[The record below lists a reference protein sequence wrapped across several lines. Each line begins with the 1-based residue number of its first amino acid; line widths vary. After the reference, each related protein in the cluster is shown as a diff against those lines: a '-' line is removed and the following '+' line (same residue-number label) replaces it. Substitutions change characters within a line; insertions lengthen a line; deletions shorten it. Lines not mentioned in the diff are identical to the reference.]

1 MQLAAAH
8 GNAEA
13 ECNLAILYQAGI
25 GVPQSYKDAL
35 SWYQKAAE
43 QGYAK
48 AQQNLGALY
57 GNGQGTTKDFVKAY
71 KWLLLAQR
79 SGYKDSPQALDSLR
93 RQMSSEQIAE
103 AQRQADGW
111 ASAHIP
117 R

>member
-25 GVPQSYKDAL
+25 GVPQSFQDAL
-35 SWYQKAAE
+35 TWYQKAAE

-48 AQQNLGALY
+48 AQHNLGALY
-57 GNGQGTTKDFVKAY
+57 GNGQGTTKDFVRAY

-79 SGYKDSPQALDSLR
+79 TGYKDSQQALDSLGS
-93 RQMSSEQIAE
+93 QMTSEQIAE
-103 AQRQADGW
+103 AKRQADEW
-111 ASAHIP
+111 VSAQTA